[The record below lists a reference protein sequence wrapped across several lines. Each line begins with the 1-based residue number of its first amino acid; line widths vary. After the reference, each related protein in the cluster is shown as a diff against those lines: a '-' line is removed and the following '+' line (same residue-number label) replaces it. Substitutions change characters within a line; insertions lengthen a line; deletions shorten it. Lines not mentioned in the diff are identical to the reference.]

1 MVLRPDHEERS
12 WKTFRWHVYKA
23 TYESTRHILER
34 SSHSG
39 WHVTPTSR
47 RLASRLHWFVGHC
60 FCNKK
65 LIISDLILW
74 KLLSHRKG
82 KRPLNYI
89 DAVSHDT
96 STGYEELTTATG
108 ESIHISVSSTQKR
121 FSPVN
126 VKQQSR

>member
-1 MVLRPDHEERS
+1 MKKGLEKRLDGVYTRLLMRAQDVS
-12 WKTFRWHVYKA
+12 WKDHHTVADMYRN
-23 TYESTRHILER
+23 I
-34 SSHSG
+34 
-39 WHVTPTSR
+39 TPTSR
-47 RLASRLHWFVGHC
+47 RQHWFVGHC

-96 STGYEELTTATG
+96 SSGYEELTTATG

>member
-1 MVLRPDHEERS
+1 MKASITQKR
-12 WKTFRWHVYKA
+12 KT
-23 TYESTRHILER
+23 S
-34 SSHSG
+34 
-39 WHVTPTSR
+39 P
-47 RLASRLHWFVGHC
+47 
-60 FCNKK
+60 
-65 LIISDLILW
+65 
-74 KLLSHRKG
+74 
-82 KRPLNYI
+82 NYI